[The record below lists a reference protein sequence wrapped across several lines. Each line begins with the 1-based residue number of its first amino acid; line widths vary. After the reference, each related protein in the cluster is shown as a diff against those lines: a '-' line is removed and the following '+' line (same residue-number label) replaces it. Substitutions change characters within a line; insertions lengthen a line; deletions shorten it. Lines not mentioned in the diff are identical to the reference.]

1 MRGVDNVKD
10 MNHMFYKTS
19 SLKSIDLS
27 SFNTNNVNDMNNIFS
42 ACLFL
47 KSIDLS
53 SFNTSNIKDMNH
65 MFLSCSSLVKDNI
78 EFLNNGKNENID
90 KINKFRELYQLKK
103 DDYTDEK
110 LLKILKENYF
120 NI

>member
-1 MRGVDNVKD
+1 MSD
-10 MNHMFYKTS
+10 
-19 SLKSIDLS
+19 I
-27 SFNTNNVNDMNNIFS
+27 FNFCFS
-42 ACLFL
+42 L

-53 SFNTSNIKDMNH
+53 SFNTSNVKGMNH
-65 MFLSCSSLVKDNI
+65 MFCGYSSLLKDNI
-78 EFLNNGKNENID
+78 NFINNGKNENID

-120 NI
+120 NYEKSFESLFQ